1 MKTSQV
7 KIAILKRLVP
17 EKKIIVLVVHLKQT
31 WEKLGKKVE
40 NFFSKLIFFSKIS
53 LFCDFINKNPKS
65 PKRATISCWGGFQ
78 PGEIFAARRGQ
89 KEPHG
94 RFPAPSGNT
103 GRK

>member
-40 NFFSKLIFFSKIS
+40 NFFSKLIFF
-53 LFCDFINKNPKS
+53 FKNLV
-65 PKRATISCWGGFQ
+65 IL
-78 PGEIFAARRGQ
+78 
-89 KEPHG
+89 
-94 RFPAPSGNT
+94 
-103 GRK
+103 